1 MITALIMAIV
11 GIAFIIPGV
20 LIFIFGIKRK
30 NNYV

>member
-20 LIFIFGIKRK
+20 LIFIFGYKK
-30 NNYV
+30 EK